1 MSYEVTD
8 STPMPFG
15 KFMGTPMI
23 SVPAKYLLALY
34 DLGCDKGRN
43 AAEVKKYIT
52 NNLAG
57 LRKEAGLVKR

>member
-1 MSYEVTD
+1 
-8 STPMPFG
+8 MPFG

-23 SVPAKYLLALY
+23 NVPAKYLLALY